1 MPRSL
6 QAQVQ
11 KVHQYSTQGYKLT
24 DIRIPQWLAELAAT
38 GRSDAVDRRRC
49 KALLQ
54 WLERALDLGLR
65 EPRQFL
71 YHYYKWYYIEVT
83 SSAQHLLQTAP
94 WFPSTQG
101 FRRPGELFLDR
112 EEVRQ
117 IFGDTVAYAAE
128 PIGVKLAEWLG
139 VRLSATVAEVLAYL
153 AQLAERP
160 AVEVS
165 ATLVQRIYTFLMER
179 WRTDHSESGKE
190 QRRQFAQRAMIRV
203 EHPLP
208 KWVLRDD
215 AIWAN
220 RSDVFGDDFAYL
232 EPDYPARLR
241 DFFVDQLAVK
251 ADAEDELY
259 ARSWLKYQRG
269 DDPDPIRVE
278 TALERIFP
286 VLVRVAEGEAAFP
299 WWRAFLAEA
308 RVWTQGNRFVSP
320 GEAFIP
326 DDGVLKKILG
336 KAGAHFVW
344 RPSKDSF
351 GDNEALYK
359 ALGIRSLVEMATCS
373 FGADIQT
380 IATPAGEEGYLCASA
395 KRGICFYLWNRD
407 RSKEEFKRLK
417 DDGILAALLGAREA
431 SVDSLVLQYQLDGIR
446 ATDADAVTYFDRAK
460 RTLYVSKA
468 TPSAKLDVE
477 VPAHL
482 ARVLSKRRPP
492 DGLRDFIARISG
504 KTEQHLQYIIEQSD
518 WRLPLEER
526 EWMERAIADQLDL
539 APVER

>member
-1 MPRSL
+1 M
-6 QAQVQ
+6 
-11 KVHQYSTQGYKLT
+11 HQYSTQGYKLT

-54 WLERALDLGLR
+54 WLERALDLGLP

-71 YHYYKWYYIEVT
+71 YHYYKWYPIEVT
-83 SSAQHLLQTAP
+83 SSAQHLLQIAP

-112 EEVRQ
+112 EEERQ

-232 EPDYPARLR
+232 EPDCPARLR

-269 DDPDPIRVE
+269 DDPDP
-278 TALERIFP
+278 
-286 VLVRVAEGEAAFP
+286 
-299 WWRAFLAEA
+299 
-308 RVWTQGNRFVSP
+308 S
-320 GEAFIP
+320 
-326 DDGVLKKILG
+326 
-336 KAGAHFVW
+336 
-344 RPSKDSF
+344 
-351 GDNEALYK
+351 
-359 ALGIRSLVEMATCS
+359 
-373 FGADIQT
+373 
-380 IATPAGEEGYLCASA
+380 
-395 KRGICFYLWNRD
+395 
-407 RSKEEFKRLK
+407 
-417 DDGILAALLGAREA
+417 
-431 SVDSLVLQYQLDGIR
+431 
-446 ATDADAVTYFDRAK
+446 
-460 RTLYVSKA
+460 
-468 TPSAKLDVE
+468 
-477 VPAHL
+477 
-482 ARVLSKRRPP
+482 
-492 DGLRDFIARISG
+492 
-504 KTEQHLQYIIEQSD
+504 
-518 WRLPLEER
+518 
-526 EWMERAIADQLDL
+526 
-539 APVER
+539 